1 MRISQAVVLRDGRTV
16 RGRFDALTIAMH
28 WTSAALVLFL
38 LASGWA
44 MTRLDA
50 LPLMLDLLLY
60 HRSAGALI
68 WGLTFLRFAWRRSLA
83 MFPPFPADMWRITK
97 WAAQANEYALYA
109 LLFLQPLTGLL
120 QVMLRGHPFQLFDWT
135 MPALLTRDMA
145 FADQVYALHQMG
157 ALALAGLV
165 GVHAAAALG
174 HHYVLRDDVLE
185 LMAPM
190 LRPRPPLPDLRAQ
203 IFAGR
208 T

>member
-1 MRISQAVVLRDGRTV
+1 MRISQAVILRDGRTV

-83 MFPPFPADMWRITK
+83 TYPPFPAGMWRITK
-97 WAAQANEYALYA
+97 WAAQANE
-109 LLFLQPLTGLL
+109 
-120 QVMLRGHPFQLFDWT
+120 
-135 MPALLTRDMA
+135 
-145 FADQVYALHQMG
+145 
-157 ALALAGLV
+157 
-165 GVHAAAALG
+165 
-174 HHYVLRDDVLE
+174 
-185 LMAPM
+185 
-190 LRPRPPLPDLRAQ
+190 
-203 IFAGR
+203 
-208 T
+208 